1 MSSAAEDAKKRIK
14 LGIKIT
20 VIVLVVGGLLF
31 AVDKGFDIGI
41 YSAIGAGIGSISS
54 GGGGGGGVSGGAGGG
69 GAGGAGGGM
78 GIILLIAAVLLLLL
92 LGKKGLGGI
101 GRWRAKHRDP
111 GGAPDIYGDDAGEDD
126 EVGEDAGDEAADADD
141 EEVPVPADAIPAVPA
156 ERGAV
161 RYDAAF
167 LDFDNLVKV
176 ENYVKIKWGS
186 LNGQKKNPLFEL
198 VKGSW
203 DNAADKLYL
212 NYKDVFNK
220 DDLAISQHFIEK
232 DFEEIDEAWQ
242 IGRKARSATSRVTG
256 FTKTRE
262 FPYLW
267 AFSLYFSKSIAK
279 VPDDLWNKIELTRAF
294 KDNIWPFIK
303 QDVLNEEKPI
313 YEPEAVDTK
322 NIEQMLKVY
331 NNHEVRGRTYAK
343 IKTKKGSFSNKSSV
357 FYSKFTHA
365 LQAYLW
371 DVFTRA
377 HAQDIGDF
385 VEATHGR
392 VPRGD
397 RITTVDTIGAH
408 LHRWYKEI
416 ASNERSFRDALS
428 LKNFS
433 RVRGTISSMSHDLTA
448 VKTDVDRYSRV
459 VLNLAKVVT
468 EHDDETIKQ
477 IIKDASSRPGEKRNE
492 IIYEFTDDEL
502 DVLVKDVHNFSN
514 VLFRRWI
521 ELVAYEKIIAVLMI
535 KFMMHMSVLSLEGA

>member
-14 LGIKIT
+14 LGIKVTI
-20 VIVLVVGGLLF
+20 IVLVVGGLIF

-54 GGGGGGGVSGGAGGG
+54 GGGGGGGVSAGAGGG

-101 GRWRAKHRDP
+101 GRWRARRRDP
-111 GGAPDIYGDDAGEDD
+111 GGAPEIPLAGEDDDAGEDD
-126 EVGEDAGDEAADADD
+126 
-141 EEVPVPADAIPAVPA
+141 EVPVPADAIPEVPA

-167 LDFDNLVKV
+167 LDYDNLVKV
-176 ENYVKIKWGS
+176 ENYVNVKWNS
-186 LNGQKKNPLFEL
+186 LNGQNKNPLFEL
-198 VKGSW
+198 VRGSC
-203 DNAADKLYL
+203 DNSDEKLYL
-212 NYKDVFNK
+212 NYRNVFNK
-220 DDLAISQHFIEK
+220 DDQDISLHFIEK

-242 IGRKARSATSRVTG
+242 IGRKARRARSSVRG

-267 AFSLYFSKSIAK
+267 AFSLYYSKAIAK
-279 VPDDLWNKIELTRAF
+279 VPDDLWDKIELTRAF

-303 QDVLNEEKPI
+303 EDVLNKKKPI
-313 YEPEAVDTK
+313 YEPEAVDIK

-331 NNHEVRGRTYAK
+331 NKHEVRGTYDK
-343 IKTKKGSFSNKSSV
+343 IKTKKDIFNNKPSV
-357 FYSKFTHA
+357 FYPKFTHA
-365 LQAYLW
+365 LQSYLW
-371 DVFTRA
+371 DVFIRA

-408 LHRWYKEI
+408 LHRWYHTI
-416 ASNERSFRDALS
+416 DANERAFRNALS

-433 RVRGTISSMSHDLTA
+433 RVRGTISDQSSDLSS
-448 VKTDVDRYSRV
+448 VKTDVDKYSRV
-459 VLNLAKVVT
+459 VLNLAKVVA

-477 IIKDASSRPGEKRNE
+477 IIKDASSRPGRTGNE
-492 IIYEFTDDEL
+492 IDYMFTDEEL

-514 VLFRRWI
+514 
-521 ELVAYEKIIAVLMI
+521 
-535 KFMMHMSVLSLEGA
+535 